1 MVRSGRVLRSLA
13 FSLVVLTAA
22 AAVAWANPPT
32 AQPLVQRIEAAKSPA
47 DRKAAVDA
55 LVALDPQPVSELA
68 TILARTRTSTDAG
81 RRAILSAQKFDV
93 PDEKGHFANPAR
105 QTEAQEKANDR
116 LDWLAPL
123 YKQPASPALGD
134 LLVDLAVIRALA
146 ASQTSAAAKAILDF
160 AFTPDGIAYRDEC
173 GRFLRRMSPWSLPA
187 LIMAA
192 KGWHV
197 DASKRRYARYQLER
211 LDREAPRKALNDATT
226 DDLKVEILN
235 AFAESKYREAVYAVL
250 DTVDDPSP
258 AVRKAAR
265 AAWMEYATGKP
276 HYVPKEKLKVP
287 GGKLTDKPVPLW
299 LDHRE
304 LADIAIRRRL
314 EELGKK
320 PPALPGLAR
329 LGAALL
335 TQYDERRKK
344 RFDQALKADL
354 AKRTTELFAYYD
366 EQRKQK
372 LDQELE
378 ATLAAARTGPLKDA
392 AERLDSILVQAPDYA
407 RRGEMADV
415 YLRYGKELTAAGK
428 WHDAAIEFGKANAVA
443 PSGPLAEQAMS
454 LHHEARGHA
463 LEQAGKSGADELA
476 HAHEIKAT
484 LGKGAGAAAD
494 GGSRSWMLGFGI
506 AGGIAG
512 MILVA
517 LGFALRRR
525 GR

>member
-1 MVRSGRVLRSLA
+1 MVLS
-13 FSLVVLTAA
+13 AA
-22 AAVAWANPPT
+22 AAVAWASPPT
-32 AQPLVQRIEAAKSPA
+32 AQPLVQQLQAARSPA
-47 DRKAAVDA
+47 DRKAAVEA
-55 LVALDPQPVSELA
+55 LVALDPQPVPELA
-68 TILARTRTSTDAG
+68 AILLRTRTSSDAD
-81 RRAILSAQKFDV
+81 RRALLSAQKFDV

-105 QTEAQEKANDR
+105 QTEAQEKANDE
-116 LDWLAPL
+116 LSWLAPL
-123 YKQPASPALGD
+123 YKQPASPALSD
-134 LLVDLAVIRALA
+134 VLVDLAVIRALA

-173 GRFLRRMSPWSLPA
+173 GRFLRRMSPWSLPS
-187 LIMAA
+187 LILAA

-235 AFAESKYREAVYAVL
+235 AFAQSKYREAVYAVL

-258 AVRKAAR
+258 EVRKAAR

-276 HYVPKEKLKVP
+276 HFVPKEKLKLP

-314 EELGKK
+314 EELTGKK
-320 PPALPGLAR
+320 PPPLPGLAR

-344 RFDQALKADL
+344 RFDQSLKADL
-354 AKRTTELFAYYD
+354 TKRTDELFAYYD
-366 EQRKQK
+366 AQRKQK
-372 LDQELE
+372 LDQELD
-378 ATLAAARTGPLKDA
+378 ATLAAAKTGPLKDA

-415 YLRYGKELTAAGK
+415 YLRYGKELAAAGK
-428 WHDAAIEFGKANAVA
+428 WHDAASEFGKANAVA

-463 LEQAGKSGADELA
+463 LEQQGKSGADELA
-476 HAHEIKAT
+476 HAHEIKTT
-484 LGKGAGAAAD
+484 LGGSPRAAD

-512 MILVA
+512 MVLVA

-525 GR
+525 GG